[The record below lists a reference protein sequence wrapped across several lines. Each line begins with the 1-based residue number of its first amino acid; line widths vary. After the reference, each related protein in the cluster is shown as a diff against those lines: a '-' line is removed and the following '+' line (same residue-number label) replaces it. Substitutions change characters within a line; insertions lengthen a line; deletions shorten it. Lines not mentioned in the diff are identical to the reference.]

1 MSDSGQLDG
10 DIDRLYGLPLA
21 EFVAERD
28 ALSRALAAQG
38 RKHDAGEVKALRKPT
53 KPAWVVNQLARE
65 NRREVDLLLDA
76 SFRLRQA
83 QEGGSE
89 SREFGVALRSQREA
103 VAALVAAAEALLGKL
118 GEAAPANLLRDVEN
132 TLRASAAAE
141 EGRELLARGRL
152 TQALAPTGFDLLGPL
167 APPKGGQRP
176 PRPRDRPRPD
186 ERRKRIE
193 RAQEE
198 LRSARARA
206 RDAAKLVRDA
216 ETAESRARRA
226 LAAAEQDLGKARAG
240 LADAEEAVRQ
250 AEAALAEARAG

>member
-1 MSDSGQLDG
+1 VSDSGQLEG

-38 RKHDAGEVKALRKPT
+38 RKHEAGDVKAIRKPT
-53 KPAWVVNQLARE
+53 KPAWIVNQLARE

-103 VAALVAAAEALLGKL
+103 VGALVAAAEALLGKL
-118 GEAAPANLLRDVEN
+118 GEAAPATLLRDVEN
-132 TLRASAAAE
+132 TLRAWAAAE

-152 TQALAPTGFDLLGPL
+152 THALASTGFELLGPL
-167 APPKGGQRP
+167 APPKQGQRP
-176 PRPRDRPRPD
+176 PPRDRPRPD

-216 ETAESRARRA
+216 ETAESRARHA
-226 LAAAEQDLGKARAG
+226 LTAAEQDLGKARDG
-240 LADAEEAVRQ
+240 LASAEEAVRQ

>member
-1 MSDSGQLDG
+1 VGDSAQLDRE
-10 DIDRLYGLPLA
+10 IDRLYGLPLG

-38 RKHDAGEVKALRKPT
+38 RKQEAGEVKALRKPT

-89 SREFGVALRSQREA
+89 SGEFGVAVRSQRQA
-103 VAALVAAAEALLGKL
+103 VAALVAAAETVLGNL

-152 TQALAPTGFDLLGPL
+152 TQALAPTGFELLGAV
-167 APPKGGQRP
+167 APPKRGQRP
-176 PRPRDRPRPD
+176 PPPQEPPRPD
-186 ERRKRIE
+186 ERRERIE
-193 RAQEE
+193 RAQQE

-206 RDAAKLVRDA
+206 RDAAKVVRDA
-216 ETAESRARRA
+216 ETAESKARRA
-226 LAAAEQDLGKARAG
+226 LAAAEQDLTKARAR
-240 LADAEEAVRQ
+240 LAEAEAAVEQ
-250 AEAALAEARAG
+250 AEAALADARAR